1 MSASTAQEKHHFTHP
16 PRVLVIGAGS
26 RGTTYAQWTKRYTNA
41 VITGICEPIA
51 HKRRVFLQRFV
62 PEQRT
67 YADKFIAPDAPVT
80 EHAWAGWREWVVFE
94 RARRE
99 RAARGEEVQKGVDA
113 VFVCVLDEMH
123 AEVVCT
129 LAKMGV
135 HVLVEKP
142 LSTRLESCVGI
153 FNALRDAKGNVEVG
167 GKKDAVF
174 GICHV
179 LRYSAHNM
187 LLRELVREKEIIGD
201 VLSVE
206 HVEPVGWW
214 HFSHSY
220 VRFVGPFAL
229 PILSSHGEAI
239 HTNTRQRQ
247 LAQRV
252 EICALAAHKVMSRHR
267 LPLVAAL
274 LAGAQCA

>member
-1 MSASTAQEKHHFTHP
+1 MSTASSAAQEKHVFTQP
-16 PRVLVIGAGS
+16 PRILVIGAGS
-26 RGTTYAQWTKRYTNA
+26 RGTTYAQWTQRYTNA
-41 VITGICEPIA
+41 VIAGICEPIA
-51 HKRRVFLQRFV
+51 HKRRVFSQRFIAERRV
-62 PEQRT
+62 
-67 YADKFIAPDAPVT
+67 YADKFIAPGVPAT

-99 RAARGEEVQKGVDA
+99 KAARGEEVQKGVDA

-135 HVLVEKP
+135 HLLVEKP
-142 LSTRLESCVGI
+142 LSTRLESCVEI
-153 FNALRDAKGNVEVG
+153 FNALRDAKEGVEVG

-187 LLRELVREKEIIGD
+187 LLRELVREKEVIGD

-220 VRFVGPFAL
+220 VRYAL
-229 PILSSHGEAI
+229 VISSLFCFCL
-239 HTNTRQRQ
+239 TR
-247 LAQRV
+247 
-252 EICALAAHKVMSRHR
+252 
-267 LPLVAAL
+267 LVAVRWW
-274 LAGAQCA
+274 

>member
-1 MSASTAQEKHHFTHP
+1 MSTEKLVFTQP
-16 PRVLVIGAGS
+16 PCILVIGAGS
-26 RGTTYAQWTKRYTNA
+26 RGTTYAQWTQRYTNA
-41 VITGICEPIA
+41 VIAGICEPIA
-51 HKRRVFLQRFV
+51 HKRRVFSQRFIAERRV
-62 PEQRT
+62 
-67 YADKFIAPDAPVT
+67 YADKFIAPGAPAT
-80 EHAWAGWREWVVFE
+80 EHAWAGWREWVAFE

-135 HVLVEKP
+135 HLLVEKP
-142 LSTRLESCVGI
+142 LSTRLESCVEI
-153 FNALRDAKGNVEVG
+153 FNALRDAKEGVEVG

-187 LLRELVREKEIIGD
+187 LLRELVREKEVIGD

-220 VRFVGPFAL
+220 VRSVGLFVLFLFDPFGSGAVRC
-229 PILSSHGEAI
+229 GEVRRDETR
-239 HTNTRQRQ
+239 HTDTRQRQ
-247 LAQRV
+247 LAQGEQIGTV
-252 EICALAAHKVMSRHR
+252 AAHKVMSRH
-267 LPLVAAL
+267 
-274 LAGAQCA
+274 